1 VTGTFIVLLILA
13 AGAQA
18 AELSPKTLNAF
29 QAYIEAADRAMRER
43 PQSPARLAA
52 KPGAPPVVEGWEG
65 KGVRDVADGLV
76 HDWVGAIFVEK
87 ARLKDAIEVLRNVD
101 KDKDYYPQ
109 VIASRTLKREGDRAA
124 VSMRL
129 LKKKIITVVL
139 DAHYD
144 VQNRDL
150 GGGRYQIWSKSTKI
164 SEVSNAGKPDE
175 HVKPPGTGHGFLWR
189 LNSYWLLEERN
200 GGLYMELRA
209 ISLTRD
215 IPAGLGWAIK
225 PMVTSLPRESLVST
239 LEGTAK
245 AMLWYSRQN

>member
-1 VTGTFIVLLILA
+1 MAGAWIVLLVLA

-18 AELSPKTLNAF
+18 AELSPKTLKEF
-29 QAYIEAADRAMRER
+29 QAYAEAADRIMRER
-43 PQSPARLAA
+43 PQSTSRLAA

-65 KGVRDVADGLV
+65 KGVRDVTDGLV

-101 KDKDYYPQ
+101 KYKEYYPQ

-150 GGGRYQIWSKSTKI
+150 GGGKYQIWSKTTKI
-164 SEVSNAGKPDE
+164 SEVSNAGTPDE
-175 HVKPPGTGHGFLWR
+175 HVKPPDTGYGFLWR

-215 IPAGLGWAIK
+215 IPAALAWAIK

-245 AMLWYSRQN
+245 AMLWYSRHN